1 MNPPTDLP
9 AKNYLFFLA
18 IDKAGH
24 TAFAT
29 NNADLEKLKVTARK
43 NGAL

>member
-29 NNADLEKLKVTARK
+29 TNDEFEKLKVTARK